1 MQVVEC
7 RTSIHTK
14 VKNTLFNFNN
24 SDLERLSQKLTN
36 NNSDK
41 NFDLEFQFFFFLLYK
56 RPVRPGR
63 V

>member
-41 NFDLEFQFFFFLLYK
+41 NLDLEFQFFFFFF
-56 RPVRPGR
+56 V
-63 V
+63 